1 MTRLGILGGG
11 QLAQMLALAA
21 IPLDVRCAFL
31 DPSPEACAGAAGE
44 LIVGAYD
51 DPDGLDR
58 LAAASDVVT
67 YEFESVPAA
76 SAARLEA
83 GAMVRPGSAALEVAQ
98 DRLSEKRLFTR
109 LEIETPDFW
118 PVDSQWDLDGV
129 PLPVVLKT
137 RRLGYDGKG
146 QRVLHTWDEVAGAFE
161 SLGGVPLIAEQLI
174 TFDRELSVVAVRGA
188 DGAVACYPVVENRH
202 EGGILRTTL
211 APAPGLDPELVAR
224 AESYAQRL
232 LEELGYVG
240 VLALELFADGDR
252 LLANEIAPRV
262 HNSGH
267 WTIDG
272 AVTSQF
278 ENHVRAVLGLPLG
291 ATEAVADSAM
301 VNLIGGAPP
310 RDALA
315 AFPGA
320 HLHLYGKAPRP
331 GRKIGHVTLVGDQ
344 ALQQLDEVELL
355 VESHAA

>member
-1 MTRLGILGGG
+1 MRRLGVLGGG
-11 QLAQMLALAA
+11 QLAQMIALAA

-31 DPSPEACAGAAGE
+31 DPSPEACAGAVGG

-67 YEFESVPAA
+67 YEFESVPSA

-83 GAMVRPGSAALEVAQ
+83 GAVVRPGSAALEVAQ

-109 LEIETPDFW
+109 LGIETPGYW
-118 PVDSQWDLDGV
+118 PIDSQWDLDGV
-129 PLPVVLKT
+129 PVPTVLKT

-146 QRVLHTWDEVAGAFE
+146 QRVLRSRDEAAGAFDA
-161 SLGGVPLIAEQLI
+161 LGGVPLIAEELVV
-174 TFDRELSVVAVRGA
+174 FDRELSVVAARGE
-188 DGAVACYPVVENRH
+188 DGTVECYPVVENRH

-211 APAPGLDPELVAR
+211 APAPGLGPELAAR
-224 AESYAQRL
+224 AESYARQL
-232 LEELGYVG
+232 LQELDYVG

-267 WTIDG
+267 WTIEG

-278 ENHVRAVLGLPLG
+278 ENHVRAVTGLPLG
-291 ATEAVADSAM
+291 SAGLAAPSAM

-310 RDALA
+310 TAALA

-331 GRKIGHVTLVGDQ
+331 GRKIGHLTLVGED
-344 ALQQLDEVELL
+344 ALQRLDELERL
-355 VESHAA
+355 VDAHAD

>member
-1 MTRLGILGGG
+1 MTVLGILGGG

-31 DPSPEACAGAAGE
+31 DPSADACAGAAGD

-51 DPDGLDR
+51 SPDGLDR
-58 LAAASDVVT
+58 LAAVSDVVT
-67 YEFESVPAA
+67 YEFESVPAT

-83 GAMVRPGSAALEVAQ
+83 GAVVRPGSAALEVAQ

-109 LEIETPDFW
+109 LGIETPAFW
-118 PVDSQWDLDGV
+118 PVDSQWDLEGV

-146 QRVLHTWDEVAGAFE
+146 QRVLRTSQDVAGAFDA
-161 SLGGVPLIAEQLI
+161 LGGVPLIAEELVA
-174 TFDRELSVVAVRGA
+174 FDRELSVVAARAV
-188 DGAVACYPVVENRH
+188 DGTIACYPVVENRH
-202 EGGILRTTL
+202 DGGILRTTL
-211 APAPGLDPELVAR
+211 APAPGLDPGLAER
-224 AESYAQRL
+224 AESYARLL

-240 VLALELFADGDR
+240 VLALELFAAGDR

-267 WTIDG
+267 WSIEG

-278 ENHVRAVLGLPLG
+278 ENHVRAVTGLPLG
-291 ATEAVADSAM
+291 PALAVAPTAM

-310 RDALA
+310 TSGLA
-315 AFPGA
+315 AFAGA

-331 GRKIGHVTLVGDQ
+331 GRKIGHVTLVGDD
-344 ALQQLDEVELL
+344 ARRKLDELELL
-355 VESHAA
+355 VADYAS

>member
-1 MTRLGILGGG
+1 MTKLGILGGG

-21 IPLDVRCAFL
+21 IPLDVRCTFL
-31 DPSPEACAGAAGE
+31 DPSVQACAGAAGK

-51 DPDGLDR
+51 DLDGLDR

-83 GAMVRPGSAALEVAQ
+83 GAVVRPGSAALEVAQ

-109 LEIETPDFW
+109 LGIETPGFW
-118 PVDSQWDLDGV
+118 PIDSQWDLEGV
-129 PLPVVLKT
+129 PFPVVLKT

-146 QRVLHTWDEVAGAFE
+146 QRVLRAPGEAAGAFDA
-161 SLGGVPLIAEQLI
+161 LGGVPLIAEERI
-174 TFDRELSVVAVRGA
+174 AFDRELSVVAVRGS
-188 DGAVACYPVVENRH
+188 DGTVACYPVVENRH

-211 APAPGLDPELVAR
+211 APAPGLDPQLTAR

-232 LEELGYVG
+232 LEELDYVG
-240 VLALELFADGDR
+240 VLALELFAAGDR

-267 WTIDG
+267 WTIEG

-278 ENHVRAVLGLPLG
+278 ENHVRAVTGLPLG
-291 ATEAVADSAM
+291 PTGPVAASAM
-301 VNLIGGAPP
+301 INLIGGAPP
-310 RDALA
+310 TGALA
-315 AFPGA
+315 GFTGA

-331 GRKIGHVTLVGDQ
+331 GRKIGHVTLVGDRT
-344 ALQQLDEVELL
+344 LRQLDELEML
-355 VESHAA
+355 VADHAR